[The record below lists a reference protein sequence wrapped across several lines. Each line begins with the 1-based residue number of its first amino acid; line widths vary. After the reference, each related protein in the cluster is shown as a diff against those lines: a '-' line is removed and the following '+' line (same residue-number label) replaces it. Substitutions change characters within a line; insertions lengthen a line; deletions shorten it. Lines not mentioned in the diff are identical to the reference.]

1 MQLLGKKSLAS
12 ILLSLINIA
21 FYLVIIGLVVLIAS
35 IFYLGGAD
43 DLGSMAGT
51 NLSLQGPGFS
61 VKFFNI
67 ESEMAEKTGISVLI
81 TQLTLA
87 LPVVILA
94 LFILYKLRFLLDSLK
109 RKDPFSPENPRHIRH
124 MGIGIII
131 AGIVNSLAE
140 GIAAYQLAPLIS
152 EYFPHYSTNVSLD
165 LTTIFFGLLVLILS
179 EVFRQGAQLKKEQEY
194 TV

>member
-35 IFYLGGAD
+35 IFYLGIAD
-43 DLGSMAGT
+43 DLANMAGT

-67 ESEMAEKTGISVLI
+67 EGEMAENMGTSVLI